1 MEYTKTY
8 SIKNACC
15 HLLIYIYIVENNANK
30 KNLSCNDLR
39 HYSSVLNFSWELHCN
54 SLTGLFLLFCL
65 IILHVKKMTP
75 TMVVHLLQN

>member
-1 MEYTKTY
+1 MQ
-8 SIKNACC
+8 I
-15 HLLIYIYIVENNANK
+15 K

-54 SLTGLFLLFCL
+54 SLNGLFLLFCL